1 MRRRICAF
9 LFVGQGLMTCAQL
22 GPVQLISEGRSVSI
36 SQFLIGDMDGDG
48 AEDVVMS
55 LGKYGNWREI
65 AWCHASEQFNDEE
78 RHTIL
83 LRNITFTY
91 IHLKDMDDDGDLDV
105 VTDSQDHL
113 SVIWLRND
121 GNGGGWAYQ
130 CAVAGTN
137 VLQDAAIG
145 DVDDDGKEDLLAV
158 NFTPGTVTWYRN
170 SGGGLFGSGQGLASG
185 AAYLRRCFLKD
196 LDNDGNTDAVVAQD
210 DAMRWFKG
218 NGNGGFLPIADVVTL
233 TGAFAQT
240 VDLVDVEGDGDLDV
254 LARNS
259 GSLGWFRNN
268 GAFPFAAIQTLLPT
282 TGVTGSTINA
292 ISTDLSG
299 DGLPDLL
306 YATPTSDGLDY
317 GRNLGGGL
325 FQNSIASNST
335 LPNPDA
341 WAVVDMDNDGDRD
354 VLYARTQ
361 YENGWVENHGGGR
374 FGHPVAVANAG
385 TFSTLQAADIDGDGL
400 RDLVL
405 RGTVYRW
412 ARNLGNDVFAPL
424 IDLSAPNSNDR
435 AWVDIDND
443 GDDDLIT
450 GTASALQWR
459 SNIGSGALGAAIAL
473 PGANVSAFRLAGDH
487 DADGD
492 VDLVIGYTMY
502 TNNGSGSFAA
512 THTIPFNPPIP
523 GSDGLLKWTLT
534 DMDSDGDM
542 DLAIH
547 GYTATGQV
555 DVVDHLTTWYKNSG
569 PGVMAYR
576 GSTWPLAGNGT
587 TCSMLIDVDRD
598 GLKDFVDTDLI
609 FSGTDQLLWWRNT
622 DGSAPSSGTVLYTV
636 PTVWNAT
643 LIPSDNAV
651 AADIDG
657 DGFEDWV
664 GANSVALNLGANAFG
679 LPVKPFTS
687 PQLVDDLNGTVGS
700 EVYDLFSGNIVIHG
714 TSGWASLNAVKP
726 LCFSGTGFIYNAE
739 DLDGDG
745 DTDLGAGTQWLR
757 NDPGTLFTEVDLST
771 HLIPGMVVR
780 GMGDVDNNGVRD
792 LLITGNG
799 VLMWKTGLGGGNYG
813 PAQLIANEEAGGMI
827 HVQDMDGDGDRDLVY
842 SADARLRWARNNG
855 NGTWTAITVHS
866 SGSTIKEVTDIDAD
880 GDKDIVFAS
889 SGAKLA
895 RNNGIATF
903 TITTVATYSGSD
915 FGLGDID
922 GDGDKDLVVM
932 NNGSGTKWIAN
943 IGAGVFSG
951 NTTMPGS
958 GLTSGMTSILLHDQ
972 DNDGDTDML
981 FQELDHRVECIRN
994 DGGGLT
1000 WTNVGKVLNK
1010 TTSKLFSVD
1019 VDGDGRRDVLANGL
1033 PGGGGDGYY
1042 LHWMKNLSGG
1052 VALNARALL
1061 EGPYEQGTLLMGD
1074 ALRAAQLV
1082 PAMEPYSGLGY
1093 VFQGGGGETTTTGLT
1108 YSPLLTTGNDAPV
1121 DWVVIELRSTIAP
1134 YAVVYSRSALLQR
1147 DGDVVDTDGD
1157 PLWLDAAPGNYRV
1170 ALRHRN
1176 HLGVMTNSN
1185 IALSATS
1192 TAVDFTLAGT
1202 VTYGIQARKTVGAKE
1217 LLWAGDG
1224 TGNGALRYTGSAND
1238 RDPILLAIGGNTPNN
1253 TVPNVYDRRDTNLDG
1268 VIKYTGSANDRDIIL
1283 TNVGSTTPNTTRT
1296 QQLP

>member
-1 MRRRICAF
+1 MKKHIVTLLLAI
-9 LFVGQGLMTCAQL
+9 QGCLAWAQL
-22 GPVQLISEGRSVSI
+22 GPVQLISEGRSISI

-48 AEDVVMS
+48 EEDVVMS
-55 LGKYGNWREI
+55 LGKFGNWREI
-65 AWCHASEQFNDEE
+65 VWCHASEQFNEEE

-83 LRNITFTY
+83 LRNITFSF
-91 IHLKDMDDDGDLDV
+91 IQLADMDADGDLDAL
-105 VTDSQDHL
+105 TDSQDHF
-113 SVIWLRND
+113 SVIWLKND

-130 CAVAGTN
+130 CAAAGTTT
-137 VLQDAAIG
+137 LYDAAVG
-145 DVDDDGKEDLLAV
+145 DVDEDGRTDLLTV
-158 NFTPGTVTWYRN
+158 RGTGRSIGWYRN
-170 SGGGLFGSGQGLASG
+170 AGNGLFGNEQVLAASSTAGQ
-185 AAYLRRCFLKD
+185 CFLSD
-196 LDNDGNTDAVVAQD
+196 LDVDGNTDAVIAQTNTLS
-210 DAMRWFKG
+210 WFKG
-218 NGNGGFLPIADVVTL
+218 NGNGGFLSIADAATT
-233 TGAFAQT
+233 TGASST
-240 VDLVDVEGDGDLDV
+240 TLDLVDVEGDGDPDV
-254 LARNS
+254 LAR
-259 GSLGWFRNN
+259 GGGTLGWLRNN
-268 GAFPFAAIQTLLPT
+268 GTFSFAAIQTLLPT
-282 TGVTGSTINA
+282 TGVTGGTASA
-292 ISTDLSG
+292 ISTDLNN

-306 YATPTSDGLDY
+306 YAKPTSAGLDY
-317 GRNLGGGL
+317 GRNLGGGV
-325 FQNSIASNST
+325 FQNMIAGNST

-354 VLYARTQ
+354 VLYALTQ
-361 YENGWVENHGGGR
+361 YESGWVENQGGGR
-374 FGHPVAVANAG
+374 FGHPVAVINPG
-385 TFSTLQAADIDGDGL
+385 SFSTLQAADINGDGL

-405 RGTVYRW
+405 RGTLYRW
-412 ARNLGNDVFAPL
+412 ARNLGIDAFAPL
-424 IDLSAPNSNDR
+424 LDLSAPNANDQ
-435 AWVDIDND
+435 AWADIDND

-459 SNIGSGALGAAIAL
+459 PNTGSGTLGAAIAL
-473 PGANVSAFRLAGDH
+473 PGANVYAFRLAGDH

-534 DMDSDGDM
+534 DMDSDGDK

-547 GYTATGQV
+547 GYTATGQA

-576 GSTWPLAGNGT
+576 GSTWALAGNGT

-609 FSGTDQLLWWRNT
+609 FSGPEQLLWWRNS
-622 DGSAPSSGTVLYTV
+622 DGSMNSSGAVLYTV
-636 PTVWNAT
+636 PTVWNAH
-643 LIPSDNAV
+643 LLPSDNAI

-664 GANSVALNLGANAFG
+664 GASSVSLSLGTTAFG
-679 LPVKPFTS
+679 LPTDPFSS
-687 PQLVDDLNGTVGS
+687 PLLVEDLDGDGAV
-700 EVYDLFSGNIVIHG
+700 EVYGLFIGNIIIHG
-714 TSGWASLNAVKP
+714 TDGWGSLNAVKP
-726 LCFSGTGFIYNAE
+726 LLYSDAGYVYSVE

-745 DTDLGAGTQWLR
+745 DTDLAAGTKWLR
-757 NDPGTLFTEVDLST
+757 NDPSNVFTDVDLSSQ
-771 HLIPGMVVR
+771 LIPGMVVR

-799 VLMWKTGLGGGNYG
+799 ALMWKAGLGGGNYG
-813 PAQLIANEEAGGMI
+813 PARSIVNEEGAGMI
-827 HVQDMDGDGDRDLVY
+827 QVSDMDGDADRDLVY
-842 SADARLRWARNNG
+842 SADSRLRWARNNG
-855 NGTWTAITVHS
+855 NGTWTAITILS
-866 SGSTIKEVTDIDAD
+866 SGSTIKEVSDIDAD

-895 RNNGIATF
+895 RNNGTGTF
-903 TITTVATYSGSD
+903 TVTTVATYSGSD

-943 IGAGVFSG
+943 NGAGVFSG

-981 FQELDHRVECIRN
+981 FQELDHRVVCIRN
-994 DGGGLT
+994 DGGGLS
-1000 WTNVGKVLNK
+1000 WTNVGYALNK

-1019 VDGDGRRDVLANGL
+1019 VDGDGRRDALANGVQ
-1033 PGGGGDGYY
+1033 GGGGDGYY
-1042 LHWMKNLSGG
+1042 LHWMKSLSGG
-1052 VALNARALL
+1052 VAITARALL
-1061 EGPYEQGTLLMGD
+1061 DGPYDQGTQLMGD
-1074 ALRAAQLV
+1074 ALRTLLLL
-1082 PAMEPYSGLGY
+1082 PASEPYTGLGY
-1093 VFQGGGGETTTTGLT
+1093 VFQGGGGGTTTTGLT

-1121 DWVVIELRSTIAP
+1121 DWVVVELRSTVSP
-1134 YAVVYSRSALLQR
+1134 YAVVHSRCALLQR
-1147 DGDVVDTDGD
+1147 DGDVVDADGD
-1157 PLWLDAAPGNYRV
+1157 ALWLDAAPGNYRL

-1176 HLGVMTNSN
+1176 HLGVMTNST
-1185 IALSATS
+1185 IALSATPV
-1192 TAVDFTLAGT
+1192 TVDFTLTGT
-1202 VTYGIQARKTVGAKE
+1202 ATFGVQARKSVGGKE

-1224 TGNGALRYTGSAND
+1224 TGNGALKYTGAAND
-1238 RDPILLAIGGNTPNN
+1238 RDPILIAVGSTTPNN

-1268 VIKYTGSANDRDIIL
+1268 VIKYTGTANDRDIIL
-1283 TNVGSTTPNTTRT
+1283 TNVGSTTPNNTRM